1 MGNWSRAPIRIVVK
15 RQITPCHGKCVAFVT
30 VLGRKL
36 IEKRG
41 TLDDCFVGKE
51 VSRILYAWIEV
62 RGSQVEHSKYN
73 KRMKGLANIKHAVD
87 LLQLV
92 VDGGDAVLFVGPWR
106 VSTLP

>member
-1 MGNWSRAPIRIVVK
+1 M
-15 RQITPCHGKCVAFVT
+15 
-30 VLGRKL
+30 RKL

-41 TLDDCFVGKE
+41 TLDNCFVGKE
-51 VSRILYAWIEV
+51 VSRILYARIEV
-62 RGSQVEHSKYN
+62 RGSQDSKYN

-92 VDGGDAVLFVGPWR
+92 MDGGDAMLFVGPWR